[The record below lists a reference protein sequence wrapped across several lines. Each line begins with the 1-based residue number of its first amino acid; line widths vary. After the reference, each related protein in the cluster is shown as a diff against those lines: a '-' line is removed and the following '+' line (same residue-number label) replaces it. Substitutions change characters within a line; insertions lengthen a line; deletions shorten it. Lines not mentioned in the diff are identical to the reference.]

1 MGRWS
6 ETMAKK
12 NNAQDAKEKRKRLK
26 LRDASVS
33 LTVNDLEKSIA
44 WYQDVL
50 GFSVTDR
57 WEQDGTLMG
66 VEMTAGDVT
75 VNLSQDDWKKGRDRV
90 KGLGFRIYC
99 TTKQN
104 IDKIAARV
112 KAAGGTLER
121 EPEDAPWGARVFA
134 IADPDGFK
142 ITIGSK

>member
-1 MGRWS
+1 MRCWS
-6 ETMAKK
+6 EAMAKK
-12 NNAQDAKEKRKRLK
+12 NNAREDTKRKRLK
-26 LRDASVS
+26 LRNASVS

-57 WEQDGTLMG
+57 WEHDGTLVG

-75 VNLSQDDWKKGRDRV
+75 VDLSQDDWKKGRDRV

-104 IDKIAARV
+104 VDKIAARV
-112 KAAGGTLER
+112 KAAGGALER

>member
-1 MGRWS
+1 MRRWS

-12 NNAQDAKEKRKRLK
+12 NNARDDQKRKRLK

-90 KGLGFRIYC
+90 KGLGFRVYY

-104 IDKIAARV
+104 IDKMAARV